1 MAVIIGSATT
11 VTNFVGVVSVNWNLA
26 PNVQR
31 LWQLGSFIPYDTIT
45 NVTQT
50 LSVVVYGS
58 PDVPEIVIT
67 HATACEDS
75 SVKFNCTVDP
85 AACGGVTVDAPSG
98 DFYMTGYSYSK
109 GSAQAPGQCTYNG
122 QQWISLPHPD
132 VVLCGGAE
140 GTKSTDHDISGV
152 VFEGVPDA
160 TGFQGSV
167 SAGFPGIGNASE
179 TAYGI
184 VSVVGRNPSGIDN
197 GKTATAS
204 VTIKH
209 QPLWL

>member
-1 MAVIIGSATT
+1 MAVIIGSATS
-11 VTNFVGVVSVNWNLA
+11 VQGFDGVVSVNWNLS

-31 LWQLGSFIPYDTIT
+31 LWELGSFTPYDTII

-50 LSVVVYGS
+50 ISVVVYGGGG
-58 PDVPEIVIT
+58 PDIPIVS
-67 HATACEDS
+67 ATTCVDS
-75 SVKFNCTVDP
+75 TTTFNCTVVP
-85 AACGGVTVDAPSG
+85 AACGDSVSG
-98 DFYMTGYSYSK
+98 PIGKFYLTSYNYSK
-109 GSAQAPGQCTYNG
+109 GSAQGPGQCTYGG
-122 QQWISLPHPD
+122 QQWISDSTHPAPD

-152 VFEGVPDA
+152 VFSSEDA
-160 TGFQGSV
+160 QGFQGSV
-167 SAGFPGIGNASE
+167 NAGFPGIGNANT

-184 VSVVGRNPSGIDN
+184 VSEVGNNPSAIDN
-197 GKTATAS
+197 GKTANAS

>member
-11 VTNFVGVVSVNWNLA
+11 VVGFDGVVSVNWNLS

-31 LWQLGSFIPYDTIT
+31 LWQLGSFTPYDTIK

-50 LSVVVYGS
+50 LSVVIYGGS
-58 PDVPEIVIT
+58 TAPEIVIA

-75 SVKFNCTVDP
+75 SVTFDCTINP
-85 AACGGVTVDAPSG
+85 AACGATSVEAPTG
-98 DFYMTGYSYSK
+98 KFYMTGYNYSK

-122 QQWISLPHPD
+122 QQWVSDPIPD
-132 VVLCGGAE
+132 LVLCGGAE

-152 VFEGVPDA
+152 VFAGMPDA

-167 SAGFPGIGNASE
+167 SAGFPGIGNANE

-204 VTIKH
+204 VTVKH